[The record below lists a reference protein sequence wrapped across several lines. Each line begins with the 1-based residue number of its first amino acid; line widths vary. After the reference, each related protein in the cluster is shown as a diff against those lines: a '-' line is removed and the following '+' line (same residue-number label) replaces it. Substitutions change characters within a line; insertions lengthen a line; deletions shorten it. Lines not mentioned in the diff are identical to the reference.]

1 MTAPAASPLAQ
12 LLTALGVSERTTRCT
27 AGRLLDVLAD
37 LPDTA
42 PVLIAVPDL
51 DYRAEHPVAA
61 AHWDGALLLT
71 TLRPVPQ
78 AEALF
83 PAALF
88 PALAAPANTTD
99 RTDRTE
105 RADRAGECGLSVG
118 ELREVLAA
126 LPDYTAVLLDVHGWD
141 GPAQLPVS
149 GADWDGA
156 LTLSSPYLT
165 WAPGSFDFLHQ
176 ATA

>member
-1 MTAPAASPLAQ
+1 MTTPTASPLAQ
-12 LLTALGVSERTTRCT
+12 LLNALHVSERTTRST
-27 AGRLLDVLAD
+27 AGQLLDVLTG

-51 DYRAEHPVAA
+51 DHCAEQPVAA

-83 PAALF
+83 PA
-88 PALAAPANTTD
+88 LAAPANTTD
-99 RTDRTE
+99 GIV

-126 LPDYTAVLLDVHGWD
+126 LPDCTPVLLDVRGWD
-141 GPAQLPVS
+141 GPAQLPVT
-149 GADWDGA
+149 GAEWDGA
-156 LTLSSPYLT
+156 LTLSSPYLS

-176 ATA
+176 A

>member
-1 MTAPAASPLAQ
+1 MTTPAASPLAQ
-12 LLTALGVSERTTRCT
+12 LLDALGVSERTTRST
-27 AGRLLDVLAD
+27 AGQLLDVLTD

-51 DYRAEHPVAA
+51 DHCAEQPVAA
-61 AHWDGALLLT
+61 AHWDGTLLLT
-71 TLRPVPQ
+71 TLRPAPQ
-78 AEALF
+78 TEALF
-83 PAALF
+83 PAL
-88 PALAAPANTTD
+88 TTS
-99 RTDRTE
+99 TDTTA

-126 LPDYTAVLLDVHGWD
+126 LPDCTAVLLDVHGWD
-141 GPAQLPVS
+141 GPAQLPVT

-156 LTLSSPYLT
+156 LTLTSPYLT

>member
-1 MTAPAASPLAQ
+1 MTAPTASPLAQ
-12 LLTALGVSERTTRCT
+12 LLAALGVSERATRCT

-42 PVLIAVPDL
+42 PVLIAAPYL
-51 DYRAEHPVAA
+51 DYRAEQPVAA
-61 AHWDGALLLT
+61 AHWDGTLLLT
-71 TLRPVPQ
+71 TLRPAPQ
-78 AEALF
+78 TE
-83 PAALF
+83 ALF

-99 RTDRTE
+99 GIE

-118 ELREVLAA
+118 ELRAVLAA

-141 GPAQLPVS
+141 GPAQLPVT

-176 ATA
+176 A

>member
-1 MTAPAASPLAQ
+1 MTAPTASPLAQ
-12 LLTALGVSERTTRCT
+12 LLTAPGVSERTTRCT

-51 DYRAEHPVAA
+51 DHCAEQPVAA

-83 PAALF
+83 PV
-88 PALAAPANTTD
+88 PAAPAGTTD
-99 RTDRTE
+99 RTK
-105 RADRAGECGLSVG
+105 RADRAGECGLDIG
-118 ELREVLAA
+118 DLREVLAA
-126 LPDYTAVLLDVHGWD
+126 LPDCTAVLLDVHGWD
-141 GPAQLPVS
+141 GPAQLPVT
-149 GADWDGA
+149 GAGWDGA
-156 LTLSSPYLT
+156 LILASTYLT
-165 WAPGSFDFLHQ
+165 WAPGSFDFLYQ